1 MVVVRG
7 ERADAFDQSVTVNCD
22 KNEDVAKRKRERE
35 RKHRSVNAQNGER
48 ENFKRFDCT
57 VARDEISRA
66 QKKTTTKTQQ

>member
-1 MVVVRG
+1 
-7 ERADAFDQSVTVNCD
+7 
-22 KNEDVAKRKRERE
+22 VAKTKRERERE